1 MSEVDV
7 VVIGAG
13 AAGLAAAKTLRAAG
27 VSFAVLE
34 AMDRIGGRAWTTSTD
49 FGVPFDIGCA
59 WLHAADRNP
68 FFADARSAGWTLQHH
83 DMALDHLWFGGR
95 RASEAEMAQM
105 REAEAALAA
114 CIAAHDSPD
123 DRLSSLIANCHYLR
137 ANSTFCGP
145 MDFGADDD
153 EISVT
158 DFKLA
163 ADLDPNYFTKEGF
176 GALIHHWGA
185 DVPVTL
191 SAPVRQIRY
200 DGAGVEVSGA
210 FGQIRA
216 RAAIVTVSTGVL
228 QYEGIRFAPALP
240 PEVQEAIFDLPM
252 GLLTKIPLAVS
263 GTRLGLEAFDDL
275 LIERHARH
283 DVYFLAFPFD
293 LDLMV
298 GFVGGDF
305 AWEMEAAGQEAAVD
319 FATDRLADLF
329 GSDIRRHVTHGSMT
343 RWSGERNVRG
353 AYAVARPGKSAA
365 RATLAEPVADRIWFA
380 GEALAGPLM
389 QTAAGARL
397 SGEAVAARVAARCQ
411 VSAPA

>member
-7 VVIGAG
+7 VIVGAG
-13 AAGLAAAKTLRAAG
+13 AAGLGAAKALRAAG
-27 VSFAVLE
+27 QTVAVLE
-34 AMDRIGGRAWTTSTD
+34 AMDRIGGRAWTTTTD

-68 FFADARSAGWTLQHH
+68 FFADARAAGWTLQHH
-83 DMALDHLWFGGR
+83 DMTLDHLWFGSR
-95 RASEAEMAQM
+95 RASDAEMAQM
-105 REAEAALAA
+105 REAEEALAA
-114 CIAAHDSPD
+114 CVAAHEGPD
-123 DRLSSLIANCHYLR
+123 DRLSSVIANCHYLR
-137 ANSTFCGP
+137 ANSTFAGP

-153 EISVT
+153 EISIS

-185 DVPVTL
+185 DVSVTL
-191 SAPVRQIRY
+191 NAPVRQISY
-200 DGAGVEVSGA
+200 DGPGVTVSGP

-216 RAAIVTVSTGVL
+216 RAVIVTVSTGVL
-228 QYEGIRFAPALP
+228 QYDGIRFDPPLP
-240 PEVQEAIFDLPM
+240 PAHLEAIFDLPM

-263 GTRLGLEAFDDL
+263 GTRLGLEPFDDL

-283 DVYFLAFPFD
+283 DLFFLAFPFD

-305 AWEMEAAGQEAAVD
+305 AWEIEAAGPEAAVD
-319 FATDRLADLF
+319 FATDRLADIF
-329 GSDIRRHVTHGSMT
+329 GSDIRGHITHGCMT
-343 RWSGERNVRG
+343 RWSAERHVRG

-365 RATLAEPVADRIWFA
+365 RTTLAEPVADRIWFA

-389 QTAAGARL
+389 QTASGARL
-397 SGEAVAARVAARCQ
+397 SGESVAAQVVAQCRVN
-411 VSAPA
+411 APA